1 MSAVLEEMYARRA
14 EMKAADPEGY
24 EEMLEEA
31 AEIEKAE
38 TKDKYDEYLHWTEID
53 WALPGEEE

>member
-14 EMKAADPEGY
+14 EMKAVDPEGY
-24 EEMLEEA
+24 EEMLKEA
-31 AEIEKAE
+31 AEIEAAE
-38 TKDKYDEYLHWTEID
+38 TEYLHWTEID